1 MSSRAHLKINNGI
14 KPSPTAGLLSGVMSF
29 VFGGATENTSKHAGF
44 MIAELFKAHGV
55 KFVFCLSGG
64 HISPILVGCKSMDIK
79 VVDVRHEVNAVFA
92 ADAVARVSGVPGVAI
107 VTAGPGVTN
116 TITAI
121 KNAEMA
127 ESPLVLI
134 GGASPIMLKGQ
145 GALQDINQREIMEPL
160 VKKCWSVTTVR
171 DILPTLREAFRLAKS
186 GTPGPVFVELP
197 IDILYSYLLIAS
209 NTGLVVQKSKSTITS
224 EDIPNVIIPSD
235 YMPADK
241 DDRKSTKA
249 YLDSLWPNAP
259 VYLSKDKSDSSSG
272 GVFNDIANSAG
283 SGDSSTLTGM
293 VTEKVLQMYV
303 RWLFI
308 AGQDKVDVTPLP
320 ITIPLSPPEDVE
332 ATADFIMKSSRPLL
346 IFGSQS
352 MSCIDKI
359 DAMVSSINKLGIPC
373 FLGGRSRGL
382 LGRDSPLHI
391 RENRSAA
398 LKQSDCVIL
407 VGAYADFRLNYGS
420 SLPSG
425 STIVSINRDHAKLH
439 LNSNMIWTPSLL
451 SEGDPCNFLIELAS
465 LVQSN
470 GKFEEWRKFLKEN
483 DQVKLLE
490 NHRRGQ
496 EPVYAR
502 WTESEK
508 GDNPKR
514 VKMIN
519 PVKLLEDLDACLPE
533 NSIIVAD
540 GGDFVGTAAKVLQP
554 RIPLGWLDPG
564 P

>member
-1 MSSRAHLKINNGI
+1 M
-14 KPSPTAGLLSGVMSF
+14 
-29 VFGGATENTSKHAGF
+29 
-44 MIAELFKAHGV
+44 LF
-55 KFVFCLSGG
+55 
-64 HISPILVGCKSMDIK
+64 
-79 VVDVRHEVNAVFA
+79 R
-92 ADAVARVSGVPGVAI
+92 
-107 VTAGPGVTN
+107 
-116 TITAI
+116 
-121 KNAEMA
+121 
-127 ESPLVLI
+127 
-134 GGASPIMLKGQ
+134 
-145 GALQDINQREIMEPL
+145 
-160 VKKCWSVTTVR
+160 W
-171 DILPTLREAFRLAKS
+171 AK
-186 GTPGPVFVELP
+186 
-197 IDILYSYLLIAS
+197 
-209 NTGLVVQKSKSTITS
+209 Q
-224 EDIPNVIIPSD
+224 
-235 YMPADK
+235 
-241 DDRKSTKA
+241 
-249 YLDSLWPNAP
+249 
-259 VYLSKDKSDSSSG
+259 
-272 GVFNDIANSAG
+272 
-283 SGDSSTLTGM
+283 
-293 VTEKVLQMYV
+293 
-303 RWLFI
+303 
-308 AGQDKVDVTPLP
+308 
-320 ITIPLSPPEDVE
+320 
-332 ATADFIMKSSRPLL
+332 
-346 IFGSQS
+346 
-352 MSCIDKI
+352 
-359 DAMVSSINKLGIPC
+359 
-373 FLGGRSRGL
+373 GL

-483 DQVKLLE
+483 DRVKLLE

-502 WTESEK
+502 WTESAK
-508 GDNPKR
+508 GDNAKR

-519 PVKLLEDLDACLPE
+519 PVKLLEDLNACLPE